1 MRSWP
6 IAGLALLG
14 LVVLSGC
21 GDDGTAT
28 AHKEATAQFEARP
41 STQQGSP
48 RCVAQVGAFVDSLD
62 TLRRRLAVG
71 LTYEEYIGEVRRLR
85 RVYRDVPV
93 DRLGVGCVIAAGAP
107 SESAFNEYIDAAN
120 AWGDCLATAG
130 CETGSV
136 EPELQR
142 GWERASD
149 RLSEAR
155 AGLRS

>member
-1 MRSWP
+1 MRTWP

-28 AHKEATAQFEARP
+28 AHKEATAQVEAGE
-41 STQQGSP
+41 SAQQASP
-48 RCVAQVGAFVDSLD
+48 RCAAQIGTFVDSLD

-71 LTYEEYIGEVRRLR
+71 LTYEEYVDEVRRLR

-93 DRLGVGCVIAAGAP
+93 DRLGVGCVLAAGAP
-107 SESAFNEYIDAAN
+107 GESAFNEYIDAAN
-120 AWGDCLATAG
+120 AWGECLATAG
-130 CETGSV
+130 CETASV

-149 RLSEAR
+149 RLSEAQ